1 MKNKTSV
8 WSIIILIATIIS
20 LILLVTE
27 IIVLANGMPAV
38 SAAAKQA
45 ATEQGLAPA
54 EVDLFVSIAIGTA
67 VGAFVLASILDILKI
82 IGGFL
87 FSLKGKWGI
96 FCIVMAIL
104 GGIGSVYSLINAI
117 VNKSGTGTIVT
128 NVIGII
134 IDVLL
139 VVACFKHRA
148 ENQQA

>member
-20 LILLVTE
+20 LILLVSE
-27 IIVLANGMPAV
+27 IIILATSMPAV

-45 ATEQGLAPA
+45 AIDQGIPQQ
-54 EVDLFVSIAIGTA
+54 EIDLVVSIAVGAA
-67 VGAFVLASILDILKI
+67 VGTFVFASILDILKI

-87 FSLKGKWGI
+87 FSLKGRWGI

-117 VNKSGTGTIVT
+117 VNKSGTGAIVT
-128 NVIGII
+128 NAIGIA

-139 VVACFKHRA
+139 IVACFKHRA
-148 ENQQA
+148 ENQEA